1 MQHLA
6 FGDWPTSQGTMPSR
20 FICVV
25 GRVRICCLLLE
36 VESHPTGWMDR
47 VVFIHPSISGHL
59 SCFHVWLLSIMLL
72 QTWVYKS
79 KTLDSGLW
87 GLYPEAELLDH
98 AITLALWWPT
108 TLTIIVLSLVTHFS
122 LFPPAKQQ
130 RSSFPTS
137 PPTLTS
143 FWVIFFFFRFFW

>member
-1 MQHLA
+1 MIDFSANQFKWLYYIIRERNLHISGAMQHLA

-25 GRVRICCLLLE
+25 GRVRICCLLLK
-36 VESHPTGWMDR
+36 VESHPTGWMDH

-87 GLYPEAELLDH
+87 GLYPEAELLLH
-98 AITLALWWPT
+98 W
-108 TLTIIVLSLVTHFS
+108 LTHY
-122 LFPPAKQQ
+122 
-130 RSSFPTS
+130 
-137 PPTLTS
+137 
-143 FWVIFFFFRFFW
+143 WY